1 MCSASATLS
10 AAPKASDP
18 ATPVTLPPSLRNA
31 VAVLE
36 APNPTA
42 PGGKT
47 SVYLLAM
54 SHVSKRSVEQVHE
67 LIHLVRPEVV
77 AVELCKERS
86 GLLVDPEDA
95 ATAPKVWHSRKI
107 QIEGLPEDEA
117 SKGCWPSSE
126 QLQALLTC
134 RPGRPVNQ
142 QDIEGD
148 VIRLLSTGL
157 FASCRPGAS
166 NAGREEAP
174 AFLVKPPAAD
184 AAATAA
190 AAAAGPDLSLV
201 PPLGAIRFRVT
212 PRSLPAL
219 TGLSARVDSSL
230 KSANVDQRA
239 LDAIC
244 LKATDECKAG
254 ASGLVALLRT
264 RQRVKELLAGHEVT
278 VSFTGVDSGRVEM
291 IVKATK
297 PTDPA
302 YASGLEPTAV
312 NGEGFGIE
320 PFRPQRKMFEVSK
333 KMFIPSETLEAMRAA
348 RMGATAAAAAS
359 TDGEAESASASGRV
373 GSVAHA
379 RVKAPLRP
387 WTAEELEAAKA
398 DYPPVRPV
406 QDSLAR
412 FMSSTYA
419 RIQSKAGRTLELEP
433 GAAWRAAMEAATQVG
448 SSAVLLADRP
458 ADVTEHRMGAGL
470 AKDSGVRLAASLAL
484 LIGGLVAE
492 LGGAFASL
500 PDQAEAGAVAAA
512 VAAAVAVAAPVV
524 GPFLEVSRFAD
535 MSADQIEDAVAINEP
550 ISGGDLSKPLKLYG
564 EDALLDWPGAFP
576 ALISE
581 RDSFMAKALAAVA
594 TGKAPVVPLYVLD
607 DVDGSAVWR
616 YAMPE
621 AGPARAAP
629 PGFGDGGVGPLAGV
643 RAVVGVIGSAHVRGM
658 VRDWQA
664 AVKDTTVEPL
674 LADAE

>member
-1 MCSASATLS
+1 
-10 AAPKASDP
+10 
-18 ATPVTLPPSLRNA
+18 
-31 VAVLE
+31 
-36 APNPTA
+36 
-42 PGGKT
+42 
-47 SVYLLAM
+47 M
-54 SHVSKRSVEQVHE
+54 SHVSKRSVEQVEE
-67 LIHLVRPEVV
+67 LIRLVQPEVV

-95 ATAPKVWHSRKI
+95 ATAPKVWHSRKV
-107 QIEGLPEDEA
+107 QIEGLPDDEA
-117 SKGCWPSSE
+117 SAGCWPSSE
-126 QLQALLTC
+126 QLQSLLAC
-134 RPGRPVNQ
+134 RPGRPVTQ

-157 FASCRPGAS
+157 FATCRPGAS
-166 NAGREEAP
+166 NATREEAP
-174 AFLVKPPAAD
+174 AFLVKPPAPAPGAAAAGD
-184 AAATAA
+184 DAAAAATAA
-190 AAAAGPDLSLV
+190 AAAAAGGPDLSLV

-254 ASGLVALLRT
+254 ASGMVALLRT
-264 RQRVKELLAGHEVT
+264 RQRVKQLVAGHEVT
-278 VSFTGVDSGRVEM
+278 VSFTGVDTGRVEM

-302 YASGLEPTAV
+302 YSSGLEPTAV

-348 RMGATAAAAAS
+348 RMGAAAAAAG
-359 TDGEAESASASGRV
+359 TDGEAAGASASGR
-373 GSVAHA
+373 GGVAAA

-398 DYPPVRPV
+398 DYPPVQPT
-406 QDSLAR
+406 QDALAR

-419 RIQSKAGRTLELEP
+419 RIQSKAGRTLGLEP
-433 GAAWRAAMEAATQVG
+433 GAAWRAAMQAATQVG

-470 AKDSGVRLAASLAL
+470 AKDSGVRMAASLTL
-484 LIGGLVAE
+484 LIGALVAE
-492 LGGAFASL
+492 LGGALASL

-535 MSADQIEDAVAINEP
+535 MSAEQIEDAVAVKEP

-594 TGKAPVVPLYVLD
+594 TGKAPVVPMYVLD
-607 DVDGSAVWR
+607 EVDGAAVWR

-629 PGFGDGGVGPLAGV
+629 PGFGDGGVAALPGV
-643 RAVVGVIGSAHVRGM
+643 RSVVGVIGSAHVRGM

-664 AVKDTTVEPL
+664 AVQDSNVEPL

>member
-1 MCSASATLS
+1 
-10 AAPKASDP
+10 
-18 ATPVTLPPSLRNA
+18 
-31 VAVLE
+31 
-36 APNPTA
+36 
-42 PGGKT
+42 
-47 SVYLLAM
+47 M
-54 SHVSKRSVEQVHE
+54 SHVSKRSVEQVEE
-67 LIHLVRPEVV
+67 LIRLVRPEVV

-107 QIEGLPEDEA
+107 QIEGLPDDEA

-126 QLQALLTC
+126 QLQSLLTC
-134 RPGRPVNQ
+134 RPGRPVTQ

-148 VIRLLSTGL
+148 VVRLLGTGL
-157 FASCRPGAS
+157 FATCRPGAS
-166 NAGREEAP
+166 NASREEAP
-174 AFLVKPPAAD
+174 AFLVKAPAA
-184 AAATAA
+184 AGEAA
-190 AAAAGPDLSLV
+190 AAAGAEGGPDLSLV

-254 ASGLVALLRT
+254 VSGMVALLRT
-264 RQRVKELLAGHEVT
+264 RQRVKDLVAGHEVT
-278 VSFTGVDSGRVEM
+278 VSFTGVDTGRVEM

-302 YASGLEPTAV
+302 YSSGLEPTAV

-333 KMFIPSETLEAMRAA
+333 KMFIPSETLDAMRA
-348 RMGATAAAAAS
+348 RLGAAAAAAEE
-359 TDGEAESASASGRV
+359 GEAEGAGASGR
-373 GSVAHA
+373 GGVAHA
-379 RVKAPLRP
+379 RVKAPLRQ
-387 WTAEELEAAKA
+387 WTAEELAAAKP

-406 QDSLAR
+406 QDFLAR
-412 FMSSTYA
+412 LMSSNYA
-419 RIQSKAGRTLELEP
+419 RIQSKAGRTLGLEP
-433 GAAWRAAMEAATQVG
+433 GAAWRAAMQAATEVG

-484 LIGGLVAE
+484 VVGGLVGQ
-492 LGGAFASL
+492 LGGGFAAL
-500 PDQAEAGAVAAA
+500 PDQLEPGALAAA
-512 VAAAVAVAAPVV
+512 LAAAAAVAAPVV

-535 MSADQIEDAVAINEP
+535 MSAEQIEDAVAVKEP
-550 ISGGDLSKPLKLYG
+550 INGGDLSKPLKLYG

-581 RDSFMAKALAAVA
+581 RDAFMAKALAAVA

-629 PGFGDGGVGPLAGV
+629 PGFGDGGVGALPGV
-643 RAVVGVIGSAHVRGM
+643 RSVVGVIGSAHVRGM

-664 AVKDTTVEPL
+664 AVQDCSVEPL